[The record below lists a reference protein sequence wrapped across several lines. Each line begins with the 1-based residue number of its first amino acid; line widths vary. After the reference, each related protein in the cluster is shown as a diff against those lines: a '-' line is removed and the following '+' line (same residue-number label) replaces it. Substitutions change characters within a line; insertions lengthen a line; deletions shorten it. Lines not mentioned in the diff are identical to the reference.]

1 MLWDKANHF
10 LAFTL
15 GGWLAAAALRLSRP
29 ASPTPVALIAAVVL
43 IAAFGVVDET
53 VQEYTPG
60 RSGGDLYD
68 WIADALGATAGA
80 LLTLP
85 TLRRISRR

>member
-1 MLWDKANHF
+1 MWDKANHF

-29 ASPTPVALIAAVVL
+29 GLPTPVALAAAVVL
-43 IAAFGVVDET
+43 IAAFGVLDET
-53 VQEYTPG
+53 VQEFTPG
-60 RSGGDLYD
+60 RSGGDLHD
-68 WIADALGATAGA
+68 WIADAVGACAGA

-85 TLRRISRR
+85 TLRVLSRR